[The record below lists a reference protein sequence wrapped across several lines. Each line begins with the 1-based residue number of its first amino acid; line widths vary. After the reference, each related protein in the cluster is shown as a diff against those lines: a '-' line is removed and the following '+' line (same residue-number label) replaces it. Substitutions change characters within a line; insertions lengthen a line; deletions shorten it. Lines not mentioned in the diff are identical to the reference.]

1 MKRSKKLST
10 EEEKLLHQI
19 TDVEIRKK
27 IRKRLKNEHGCIRFV
42 GKYKLDG
49 WEEDLKYHQ
58 NKLDKLVE
66 LIKEKPNNL
75 PLYLYLY

>member
-27 IRKRLKNEHGCIRFV
+27 IRKRLKNEHGCIRVHEIF
-42 GKYKLDG
+42 KLDG
-49 WEEDLKYHQ
+49 WKEERKYH
-58 NKLDKLVE
+58 K
-66 LIKEKPNNL
+66 NN
-75 PLYLYLY
+75 